1 MATIEQVAEQ
11 LRMLQAA
18 YIQSQKNQVPIT
30 GRTDTAYNKVPQVD
44 QNTEGVATNAGDILM
59 TQEGVAESYEE
70 TNTAITEVEEALAEI
85 YEMIVP
91 PEEG

>member
-1 MATIEQVAEQ
+1 MATIEQIAEQ

-30 GRTDTAYNKVPQVD
+30 ERTDTAYNKVPQVD
-44 QNTEGVATNAGDILM
+44 ENTRGVTSNAEDILV
-59 TQEGVAESYEE
+59 TQEGIAESYEE
-70 TNTAITEVEEALAEI
+70 TTTAITEVEEALAEI

>member
-1 MATIEQVAEQ
+1 MASVDRLAKDLARLEAAFIQV
-11 LRMLQAA
+11 
-18 YIQSQKNQVPIT
+18 QKNQVPIT

-70 TNTAITEVEEALAEI
+70 TSTAITEVEEALAEI

>member
-30 GRTDTAYNKVPQVD
+30 GKTDTAYNKVPQVD
-44 QNTEGVATNAGDILM
+44 ENTRGVASNAEDILV

-70 TNTAITEVEEALAEI
+70 TTTAITEVEEALAEI